1 MSEEATAAAPEDATA
16 EAPPEPVSS
25 IQDSHLEVVM
35 DLPVT
40 IALEVGRTRLS
51 LRDLLQVSPGS
62 VVKLDRNA
70 SEPMDMRVNG
80 KLVARGEVVVVG
92 QQYGIRVSEV
102 VTPEQR
108 LSSVK

>member
-1 MSEEATAAAPEDATA
+1 MSESTARPIDNNQSDPPA
-16 EAPPEPVSS
+16 ESS
-25 IQDSHLEVVM
+25 TIQDAHLEVVM

-40 IALEVGRTRLS
+40 ITLEVGRTRLS
-51 LRDLLQVSPGS
+51 LRDLLRISPGS

-70 SEPMDMRVNG
+70 SDPMDMLVNG
-80 KLVARGEVVVVG
+80 KLVARGEVVMVG

>member
-1 MSEEATAAAPEDATA
+1 MSESNTGQVEGNDPASTA
-16 EAPPEPVSS
+16 ESNT
-25 IQDSHLEVVM
+25 IQDAHLEVVM

-40 IALEVGRTRLS
+40 ITLEVGRTRLS
-51 LRDLLQVSPGS
+51 LRDLLRISPGS

-70 SEPMDMRVNG
+70 SDPMDMLVNG
-80 KLVARGEVVVVG
+80 KLVARGEVVMVG

>member
-1 MSEEATAAAPEDATA
+1 MSEATATPVEPEAPEATPDAGT
-16 EAPPEPVSS
+16 
-25 IQDSHLEVVM
+25 IQDAHLEVVM

-40 IALEVGRTRLS
+40 VALEVGRTRLS
-51 LRDLLQVSPGS
+51 LKDLLRVSPGS

-70 SEPMDMRVNG
+70 SEPMDMLVNG
-80 KLVARGEVVVVG
+80 RLVARGEVVMVG

-108 LSSVK
+108 LFSVQ